1 MSGIFRIIAGLLLIG
16 FHLHAQ
22 PPSVDSKAPNIQTV
36 STNIHEFD
44 LYATLSKKPVL
55 LIFYRGFYSSPC
67 NRFLQQIHQAKDSLQ
82 KYNVEVVI
90 VTTDN
95 PDNLLKTQEKFLGGD
110 KSFMFLYDYDHKI
123 IQAYNVGVK
132 VSKSKENF
140 YKVSGLANGHKS
152 MVIPMSATFLIDT
165 NQRITFAHYSKK
177 IRKRPSVSSLLEQ
190 VRRL

>member
-1 MSGIFRIIAGLLLIG
+1 MSGIFRIVAGLLLIDIQIC
-16 FHLHAQ
+16 AQ
-22 PPSVDSKAPNIQTV
+22 PPAVDSKAPNIQTV

-44 LYATLSKKPVL
+44 LYMTLSNKPVL
-55 LIFYRGFYSSPC
+55 LIFYRGFYSAPC
-67 NRFLQQIHQAKDSLQ
+67 NRFLQQIYQVKDSLQ
-82 KYNVEVVI
+82 KYNVVVVI

-123 IQAYNVGVK
+123 TQAYGVGLQ

-140 YKVSGLANGHKS
+140 YKVSGLANGNKS
-152 MVIPMSATFLIDT
+152 MLIPMSATFLIRTDR
-165 NQRITFAHYSKK
+165 RIAFAHFSKK
-177 IRKRPSVSSLLEQ
+177 IRKRPSVSLLLEQ